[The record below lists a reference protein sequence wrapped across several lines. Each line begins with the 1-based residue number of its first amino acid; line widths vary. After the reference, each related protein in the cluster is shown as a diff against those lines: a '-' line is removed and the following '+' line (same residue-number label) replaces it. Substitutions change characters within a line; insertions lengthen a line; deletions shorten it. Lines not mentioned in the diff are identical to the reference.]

1 MARLFEWMI
10 SRLRNGRR
18 RGLAWTMGALAA
30 FLMLPSSAQAQTTNT
45 NFFFFATNYFQ
56 FSSPTYTVAEDGLIA
71 SITVTRT
78 IDTNAF
84 FFTNFFFFLYPFLN
98 GLSAEVNYATS
109 DGTALANID
118 YEAAS
123 GTLGFYWGAT
133 SAVFNV
139 FIHDNS
145 FTNAN
150 KTINLRLSSP
160 FTYDFFFFGFDDIG
174 YPGRAVL
181 TIEDDESLPPRS
193 PAGQVQFSS
202 ALFSVTHEEPR
213 AVITVTRT
221 GGSTGRIL
229 VDYEATTNGTARV
242 DTDFQPVKG
251 TVVFDDFQMSTSFT
265 VPITSRNPEDQIF
278 FPSTNFLFGDVFVP
292 LVLTNARPA
301 PEELQTL
308 APTLGVR
315 NANLRVID
323 NTAGFNFTATHYVV
337 SETQGAPKPIRRD
350 EDEFVGP
357 ERQQFISLP
366 VHRSGPINEGVKVHY
381 VVNARRIFLDSAG
394 CEVLGGDHEQNFFP
408 LSPGSDYATPFVDY
422 VPPGSGEWHRITG
435 LESASLEWAA
445 FEVGTKNV
453 IIPIMNEGRTEFNE
467 DLIVRLI
474 ITRCDNL
481 NAVVGPVGTTIVTIL
496 GDNQSGPRQN
506 NGFTE
511 LGEQPAGAL
520 DRTWNPDFEPQTNPP
535 FNSQPGANNT
545 VLAVAAQPD
554 GKLILGGEFTAVNTR
569 PRNRIARMNLDGSL
583 DTSFLASPNTGAD
596 AFVSALALQADG
608 KVLLGGGFTSING
621 VLNRR
626 IARLMPNGALDP
638 QFKAGLGVDGPINA
652 VALQSDGRLFIGG
665 DFTSVNGTN
674 RYNIAR
680 LNADGSLDTTFDA
693 GAGPNGPVN
702 SIAVSSGPLLIDQ
715 SAEGGQAE
723 ERFPIDT
730 GSNQGTVTIN
740 YDFLQV
746 PDTLRVY
753 YEGNLLYDTGLV
765 NGQGTLNVNYGPGT
779 DTVVEIVMNEGS
791 GLFGTIWLLSIQV
804 DPNADPRPVIGGDF
818 TSVNGVPR
826 NYVARLNLDGSVD
839 TSFNPGTGAD
849 GVVHSVAKQGQ
860 KVYMAGSF
868 NSVDLRSR
876 RGVARLNGNGS
887 LDTSFDPGTG
897 VNDTVYSLVV
907 QSDGKPVLGGI
918 FTSINSTRRI
928 SLARLNRDGKVD
940 TTFMDTAYNQF
951 AGLINPLSP
960 DNPQSQENFIRS
972 ISLWRSTNTVVDENI
987 IWIPRVDPRTRTN
1000 QTTITNIVA
1009 RDYFYIGGRFKRVG
1023 GGFSRDNVRNRS
1035 YVARLIGDGK
1045 LTYNWTEGTNGA
1057 VFAVTE
1063 ALDTPGAGNLSFRDP
1078 EYSADEDSGTLFV
1091 TLRRDNGSLGRATG
1105 HFVTED
1111 PLPGPGAAK
1120 GGPAGQTGTDYL
1132 PLQRVPA
1139 WISTYGPRDDTRMR
1153 SDAFRGPSNDS
1164 FFVSPNDGRTVRGNP
1179 VADDIRI
1186 VIHEDALIEGDEIIN
1201 LKLFG
1206 PLELM
1211 VLGNEPIPIGLALG
1225 QDKARL
1231 IIVDNDFNFGT
1242 LGFSQPE
1249 YTVNEDGRTVTITL
1263 TRVGGS
1269 AGDVAVDYAT
1279 SNGTALEGPDYARS
1293 QGTLFFAAGQTNN
1306 SFTVSLVND
1315 TTAELEETINLTLF
1329 NPTGWPTNVVPNL
1342 RVDPSRATAVL
1353 TIIDND
1359 FAPGRLSFEQAE
1371 FRVQESGPFVTIAVR
1386 RSGGIKGEMYV
1397 KFATTNDTAVSGLNY
1412 TSTNGLLRW
1421 VDGDSSSKTFTIPI
1435 LDDDGVNQDRF
1446 VNLRLFDPV
1455 IQNAPNPDALG
1466 VQPTAR
1472 VRIVND
1478 DDYGKFSFT
1487 QPVYHVDESGKS
1499 ATITVVRTEGIS
1511 GPVSVAVQA
1520 TEITA
1525 LAGTDFLPV
1534 SATLDF
1540 GHRETAKSFDVSILD
1555 DKIVEGNLTIGLL
1568 LTPLPPGRPG
1578 NPVAAELIIV
1588 DNELSN
1594 IPAGSLDTEFLASGT
1609 DGFVYALALQREAG
1623 VLPVEPNILLAGDFR
1638 FVNDVVRRRL
1648 ARLIPSGALDPTFSP
1663 TLGPNNIIRSMTVE
1677 NMGRIVIGGLF
1688 DNIDGINRNHVAR
1701 LNIDSVVDPTF
1712 NPGAGTD
1719 NPVYATAVQTDGK
1732 VLIAGDFSTFNG
1744 EPRNAIVRLNTN
1756 GVLDAAFKPGTGA
1769 NGTLYAIVVQPD
1781 GRIVIGGDF
1790 TTFNE
1795 APNTRIA
1802 RLNANGS
1809 VEAGF
1814 AVDPVSQ
1821 TRLSGA
1827 DASVRSIAMQSD
1839 GKILLS
1845 GLFEKMHGV
1854 AQGRLARLN
1863 RDGTVDA
1870 AFNVGTNGLPR
1881 SGANGPVNVVA
1892 LQIDGKILV
1901 GGDFSRFND
1910 VTRNRL
1916 TRLNTDGSI
1925 DPKIN
1930 FGTGANAAVSTIV
1943 VQPDRKIV
1951 IGGGFTEY
1959 NGQAAKHIARIHG
1972 GAMDGAGSIEFDA
1985 PNYAVKESATNA
1997 VVTLR
2002 RIGGT
2007 TGAVSIKLS
2016 TLDLTAKA
2024 GADYVATNKVIT
2036 FPEGE
2041 NIVSFTVGVQDNSVV
2056 DGDRSFQVTLSEA
2069 TGGAT
2074 VGFQPTAE
2082 IKMLDDDSELG
2093 FSSPAYSIT
2102 ENFVTGS
2109 ASITVTRSGAISEA
2123 VAVDFQTG
2131 TNGTATAGVD
2141 YLAQAQRLNFAPG
2154 EASKT
2159 FGIAIIDDTQIEGN
2173 ETVILLLTNPSGKA
2187 IVQVGQSVLTIID
2200 NDFAPGTLSFSAPS
2214 YQIAEGG
2221 VGATNRATITVRR
2234 SAGTTGVISVDYA
2247 TSDGTATSN
2256 PEGDY
2261 QSATGILTFA
2271 DGETEKSF
2279 VVNVFGDE
2287 VVEGNETATVTL
2299 SRPTG
2304 GTAIVGPNPIILT
2317 IVDDDLG
2324 AGSLDQTFNPGTGAE
2339 AGNTNAA
2346 VRALKLQADGQIVI
2360 GGDFTRFNG
2369 DLNHVRVARL
2379 NLDGSLDNTFKT
2391 TNGPNNSVKAMEL
2404 SDGKVLIAGAFNTI
2418 GTIVN
2423 NRVARLSATGTFDS
2437 TFNLPLGLNA
2447 EVNTVALQ
2455 PDGKVF
2461 IGGMFT
2467 GVSAAGRNRITR
2479 LNGDGN
2485 WDDSFNPGSGADYTV
2500 HSIVLQSDGKVI
2512 VGGAFA
2518 TMNGSGHRGITRL
2531 HPNGV
2536 VDASFNPGTG
2546 ANGTVY
2552 SVLLQ
2557 KDGKIVVAGS
2567 FTAINGNTNHIR
2579 VARLNADGS
2588 LDGAFDHGLGTNK
2601 VAGVG
2606 PDNTIY
2612 AMALQEDGKIVI
2624 GGDFTQITALVT
2636 NATTKVVSSKF
2647 VSRTRI
2653 ARLNQ
2658 DGSLDESFD
2667 PGYGANDTVLSVAI
2681 QLDGKVL
2688 LAGEFSEVDRV
2699 SRNGLARLNGDP
2711 GLLPPG
2717 ITINSVARDLANG
2730 QVSFDFVTQAG
2741 RSYVIEASTDLVNWT
2756 QKGTVSATAATAAF
2770 TDLNANPARGF
2781 YRVRRVGP

>member
-10 SRLRNGRR
+10 SRLRIGRR
-18 RGLAWTMGALAA
+18 GGLTWTLGALAA
-30 FLMLPSSAQAQTTNT
+30 LLMSPGTGQAQITNT

-56 FSSPTYTVAEDGLIA
+56 FSSPTYTVVEDGLIA

-84 FFTNFFFFLYPFLN
+84 FFTNFFGFFLFSPFLN
-98 GLSAEVNYATS
+98 GLSAQVNYSTS
-109 DGTALANID
+109 DGTALADID
-118 YEAAS
+118 YEPSS
-123 GTLGFYWGAT
+123 GTLGFYWGET

-139 FIHDNS
+139 LIHDNF

-150 KTINLRLSSP
+150 KTINLRLSDP
-160 FTYDFFFFGFDDIG
+160 FTFDFFFFGFDAIG
-174 YPGRAVL
+174 NPGRAVL

-202 ALFSVTHEEPR
+202 ATFAVTHEESS

-251 TVVFDDFQMSTSFT
+251 TLTFDDFQMSRSFT
-265 VPITSRNPEDQIF
+265 VPIASRYPEF
-278 FPSTNFLFGDVFVP
+278 TLGTNFLFGDVFVP
-292 LVLTNARPA
+292 LVLSNARPA

-308 APTLGVR
+308 VPTLGSLSD
-315 NANLRVID
+315 ANLRLID
-323 NTAGFNFTATHYVV
+323 NTIGFCFTATHYVV
-337 SETQGAPKPIRRD
+337 SETQGAPKPIRRN
-350 EDEFVGP
+350 EDQFVGP
-357 ERQQFISLP
+357 ERQQFISIP
-366 VHRSGPINEGVKVHY
+366 VHRSGPLGEAVKVHY
-381 VVNARRIFLDSAG
+381 TVNSRVFILDSAG

-408 LSPGSDYATPFVDY
+408 LTPGSDYATPFVDY

-435 LESASLEWAA
+435 LESASLEWGVG
-445 FEVGTKNV
+445 EIGTKNA
-453 IIPIMNEGRTEFNE
+453 IIPLMNEGRSEFNE
-467 DLIVRLI
+467 DLMVRLI

-481 NAVVGPVGTTIVTIL
+481 NAFLGQVSSTIVTIV

-511 LGEQPAGAL
+511 LGEQPAGAV

-583 DTSFLASPNTGAD
+583 DTSFLVSPNTGAD

-626 IARLMPNGALDP
+626 IARLLANGALDP
-638 QFKAGLGVDGPINA
+638 QFKAGLGVNGPVNA
-652 VALQSDGRLFIGG
+652 VALQSDGRILIGG

-674 RYNIAR
+674 RQKIAR
-680 LNADGSLDTTFDA
+680 LNADGSLDTTFDT

-715 SAEGGQAE
+715 SAAGGQAE
-723 ERFPIDT
+723 ERFPVDT

-740 YDFLQV
+740 YDFLTI

-753 YEGNLLYDTGLV
+753 YEGALIYDTGLV

-791 GLFGTIWLLSIQV
+791 GLFGTAWFLSIQV
-804 DPNADPRPVIGGDF
+804 DPAADPRPVIGGDF

-826 NYVARLNLDGSVD
+826 NFVARLNVDGSVD
-839 TSFNPGTGAD
+839 ATFNPGTGAD

-907 QSDGKPVLGGI
+907 QSDGKPVLGGV

-928 SLARLNRDGKVD
+928 SLARLNRDGKLD

-972 ISLWRSTNTVVDENI
+972 ISLWRATNAVADDNI
-987 IWIPRVDPRTRTN
+987 IWIPRADPRTRTN
-1000 QTTITNIVA
+1000 QVTITNIVV

-1023 GGFSRDNVRNRS
+1023 GGFSRDDVRNRS
-1035 YVARLIGDGK
+1035 YVARLMGDGK
-1045 LTYNWTEGTNGA
+1045 LTYNWMESTN
-1057 VFAVTE
+1057 VTVTVTE

-1078 EYSADEDSGTLFV
+1078 EYSADEDSGTIFV

-1120 GGPAGQTGTDYL
+1120 GGPASQAGTDYL
-1132 PLQRVPA
+1132 PLQRIPA
-1139 WISTYGPRDDTRMR
+1139 WISTYAPRDNTRMR

-1179 VADDIRI
+1179 VEDDIRI
-1186 VIHEDALIEGDEIIN
+1186 VIHEDASIEGDEIIN
-1201 LKLFG
+1201 LRLFG
-1206 PLELM
+1206 PLEWM
-1211 VLGNEPIPIGLALG
+1211 ILGNEPIPIGLALG

-1249 YTVNEDGRTVTITL
+1249 YTVNEDGIRATITV

-1279 SNGTALEGPDYARS
+1279 SNGTALESADYARS
-1293 QGTLFFAAGQTNN
+1293 QGKLFFAAGQTNN
-1306 SFTVSLVND
+1306 SFTVLIVND

-1329 NPTGWPTNVVPNL
+1329 NPTGWPTNVPPNL
-1342 RVDPSRATAVL
+1342 RVDPSRSTAML

-1371 FRVQESGPFVTIAVR
+1371 FRVQESGSFATITVLR
-1386 RSGGIKGEMYV
+1386 RGGIKGEMYV
-1397 KFATTNDTAVSGLNY
+1397 KFATTNDTAFSGTNY
-1412 TSTNGLLRW
+1412 ISTNGILRW
-1421 VDGDSSSKTFTIPI
+1421 VDGDSSSKSFTIPI
-1435 LDDDGVNQDRF
+1435 LDDDGVNPDRF
-1446 VNLRLFDPV
+1446 ISLRLFDPV

-1466 VQPTAR
+1466 VQPTAL

-1487 QPVYHVDESGKS
+1487 QPAYYVDESGNS

-1511 GPVSVAVQA
+1511 GPVSVQVLT

-1525 LAGTDFLPV
+1525 LGGTDFLPV
-1534 SATLDF
+1534 STTLEF
-1540 GHRETAKSFDVSILD
+1540 GHRETAKSFDIRILD
-1555 DKIVEGNLTIGLL
+1555 DKIVEGDLKIGLL
-1568 LTPLPPGRPG
+1568 LTVLPPGRPG
-1578 NPVAAELIIV
+1578 DPLAAELTIV

-1609 DGFVYALALQREAG
+1609 DGFVYSLAFQREAG
-1623 VLPVEPNILLAGDFR
+1623 VLPREPNILLAGDFG

-1663 TLGPNNIIRSMTVE
+1663 VLGPNNIIRSMTVE

-1719 NPVYATAVQTDGK
+1719 NPVYATAVQSDGK
-1732 VLIAGDFSTFNG
+1732 VLIGGDFSTFNG

-1756 GVLDAAFKPGTGA
+1756 GVLDAAFRPGTGA
-1769 NGTLYAIVVQPD
+1769 NGTLFAIVVQPD

-1802 RLNANGS
+1802 RLNVDGT
-1809 VEAGF
+1809 VDAGF
-1814 AVDPVSQ
+1814 AIDPVSKN
-1821 TRLSGA
+1821 RLSGA
-1827 DASVRSIAMQSD
+1827 DASVRSLALQSD
-1839 GKILLS
+1839 GKILVS
-1845 GLFEKMHGV
+1845 GLFERMHGV

-1901 GGDFSRFND
+1901 GGDFSKFNG

-1930 FGTGANAAVSTIV
+1930 FGTGANAAVSSII
-1943 VQPDRKIV
+1943 VQPDRRII

-1959 NGQAAKHIARIHG
+1959 NGQSAKHIARIHG

-1985 PNYAVKESATNA
+1985 PDYQVKESGTNA

-2016 TLDLTAKA
+2016 TLDLSAKA
-2024 GADYVATNKVIT
+2024 GTDYIATNRVVT

-2041 NIVSFTVGVQDNSVV
+2041 NIVSFTVGVLDNSVV
-2056 DGDRSFQVTLSEA
+2056 DGDRSFQVTLSDPA
-2069 TGGAT
+2069 GGAT
-2074 VGFQPTAE
+2074 VGFQPTAA
-2082 IKMLDDDSELG
+2082 INVLDDDSELG

-2123 VAVDFQTG
+2123 VSVDFRTG
-2131 TNGTATAGVD
+2131 TTGTATPGVD
-2141 YLAQAQRLNFAPG
+2141 YVEQAQTLNFAPG
-2154 EASKT
+2154 EANKT
-2159 FGIAIIDDTQIEGN
+2159 FGIVIIDDTLIEGN
-2173 ETVILLLTNPSGKA
+2173 ETIPLLLTNPSGKA
-2187 IVQVGQSVLTIID
+2187 IVRLGQSILTIVD

-2221 VGATNRATITVRR
+2221 AGATNRATITVRR

-2247 TSDGTATSN
+2247 TSDGTASSN

-2261 QSATGILTFA
+2261 QSAAGILTFA

-2279 VVNVFGDE
+2279 VVNIFGDE
-2287 VVEGNETATVTL
+2287 VVEGNETVVVTL

-2346 VRALKLQADGQIVI
+2346 VRSLELQADGQIVI

-2379 NLDGSLDNTFKT
+2379 NLDGSLDNSFKT
-2391 TNGPNNSVKAMEL
+2391 SPGPNNSVKAMEL
-2404 SDGKVLIAGAFNTI
+2404 SNDKVLIAGTFNTI
-2418 GTIVN
+2418 GTVVN
-2423 NRVARLSATGTFDS
+2423 NRVARLSATGTLDS

-2455 PDGKVF
+2455 PDGKLF

-2485 WDDSFNPGSGADYTV
+2485 WDDSFNPGSGADNTV

-2512 VGGAFA
+2512 VGGAFTA
-2518 TMNGSGHRGITRL
+2518 MNGSGHRGITRL
-2531 HPNGV
+2531 NPNGL
-2536 VDASFNPGTG
+2536 VDANFNPGTG
-2546 ANGTVY
+2546 ASG
-2552 SVLLQ
+2552 SVFSLLLQ
-2557 KDGKIVVAGS
+2557 KDGKIVVAGG
-2567 FTAINGNTNHIR
+2567 FTAVNGNTNHIR
-2579 VARLNADGS
+2579 IARLNADGS
-2588 LDGAFDHGLGTNK
+2588 LDGTFDHGLGTNR
-2601 VAGVG
+2601 VAGIG
-2606 PDNTIY
+2606 PDNAVY
-2612 AMALQEDGKIVI
+2612 AMALQEDGKIII
-2624 GGDFTQITALVT
+2624 GGDFTQITALAT

-2658 DGSLDESFD
+2658 DGSLDESLD
-2667 PGYGANDTVLSVAI
+2667 PGYGANDTVLAVAV

-2688 LAGEFSEVDRV
+2688 VAGEFSELDRV
-2699 SRNGLARLNGDP
+2699 SRNGIARLNGDP
-2711 GLLPPG
+2711 GLVAPA
-2717 ITINSVARDLANG
+2717 ITINSVARLTNG
-2730 QVSFDFVTQAG
+2730 QVRFVFGAQAG
-2741 RSYVIEASTDLVNWT
+2741 RTYVIEASTDLVNWT
-2756 QKGTVSATAATAAF
+2756 QKGTVSAAAAIAEF